1 MSDLQFPSQ
10 ERFSATEEARAAL
23 VAVRARL
30 GGQVMFVQSGGC
42 CAGSTPMC
50 YPSGDFL
57 TGPNDV
63 LLGEVDGAEFYID
76 VALDTAWSHPE
87 FVLDV
92 ADGGPE
98 GFSLGAG
105 PGRHF
110 VSRTSACLRDDAPDR
125 PVSVPAAGAPPAGL
139 M

>member
-1 MSDLQFPSQ
+1 MSELHFLSQ
-10 ERFSATEEARAAL
+10 ERLSATEAARAAL
-23 VAVRARL
+23 GAVRASL

-57 TGPNDV
+57 TGPNDL
-63 LLGEVDGAEFYID
+63 LLGDVDGAEFYID
-76 VALDTAWSHPE
+76 VALDTAWSHPA

-105 PGRHF
+105 AGRHF
-110 VSRTSACLRDDAPDR
+110 VSRTNACLRDDSPATST
-125 PVSVPAAGAPPAGL
+125 VS
-139 M
+139 

>member
-1 MSDLQFPSQ
+1 MSDLQFASQ

-23 VAVRARL
+23 AAVRARL

-57 TGPNDV
+57 TGPNDL

-110 VSRTSACLRDDAPDR
+110 VSRTGACLRDDSTTLPATP
-125 PVSVPAAGAPPAGL
+125 PAAGVPL
-139 M
+139 SD

>member
-10 ERFSATEEARAAL
+10 ERFSATEAARAAL

-63 LLGEVDGAEFYID
+63 LLGEVDGAE
-76 VALDTAWSHPE
+76 V
-87 FVLDV
+87 
-92 ADGGPE
+92 
-98 GFSLGAG
+98 
-105 PGRHF
+105 
-110 VSRTSACLRDDAPDR
+110 CLAH
-125 PVSVPAAGAPPAGL
+125 SWGTI
-139 M
+139 

>member
-1 MSDLQFPSQ
+1 MSELHFLSQ
-10 ERFSATEEARAAL
+10 ERFSATAEARTAL
-23 VAVRARL
+23 EAVRVRL

-105 PGRHF
+105 AGRHF
-110 VSRTSACLRDDAPDR
+110 VSRTSACLREEGPETGTA
-125 PVSVPAAGAPPAGL
+125 SA
-139 M
+139 